1 MTVILKLI
9 GRVRILSRIP
19 TDHSSKAP
27 SNGHLSHVHDWLTI
41 IGKDASLP
49 AGTTTRESVERR
61 TGMAL
66 KVELK
71 PHERIIIGACVVTN
85 TDQRARLLIDGDRI
99 PILREK
105 DILTPETADT
115 PAKLVYLAVQLM
127 YLSPDPMAHH
137 PTYFSL
143 VRDILI
149 TMPSAWPFIEG
160 INNYILNGD
169 LYHALKESKK
179 LIGHEE
185 QILEGARK
193 VQSLDESDRKSA

>member
-1 MTVILKLI
+1 MT
-9 GRVRILSRIP
+9 
-19 TDHSSKAP
+19 
-27 SNGHLSHVHDWLTI
+27 
-41 IGKDASLP
+41 
-49 AGTTTRESVERR
+49 
-61 TGMAL
+61 L

-71 PHERIIIGACVVTN
+71 PGERIIVGTAVIRNGAT
-85 TDQRARLLIDGDRI
+85 RARFHIEGEA

-105 DILTPETADT
+105 DILTPATADS
-115 PAKLVYLAVQLM
+115 PGKKIYLAVQLM

>member
-1 MTVILKLI
+1 
-9 GRVRILSRIP
+9 
-19 TDHSSKAP
+19 
-27 SNGHLSHVHDWLTI
+27 
-41 IGKDASLP
+41 
-49 AGTTTRESVERR
+49 
-61 TGMAL
+61 MAL

-105 DILTPETADT
+105 DIQTPETADT

-127 YLSPDPMAHH
+127 YLAPDPMGHH

-143 VRDILI
+143 VRDILT

-169 LYHALKESKK
+169 LYHALKEAKK
-179 LIGHEE
+179 LIVHEE
-185 QILEGARK
+185 KLLEDAR
-193 VQSLDESDRKSA
+193 QRQEADRKTA